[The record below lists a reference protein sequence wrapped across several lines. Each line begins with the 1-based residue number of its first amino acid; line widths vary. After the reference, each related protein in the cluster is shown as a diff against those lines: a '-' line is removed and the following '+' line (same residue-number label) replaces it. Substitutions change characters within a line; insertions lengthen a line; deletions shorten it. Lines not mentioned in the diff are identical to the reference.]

1 MPKAKS
7 SRHLSAGAT
16 AAVSSH
22 AHKLWDKLEALTAPV
37 EPSLS
42 EAQPKVVS
50 FSLDQPT
57 PELPM
62 ATSDQ
67 ESWAMQN
74 EADSNVL
81 HAWLVA
87 AQSQV
92 AVLSRHRL
100 QEHASRTEAER
111 HKQNADELERRH
123 LGLLREHARLAHQMR
138 TQLEAAERRALD
150 AEESAGRMDE
160 ERHQWR
166 ARVSVL
172 EEKVAGLTSAL
183 GEARDK
189 IRELA
194 RDKVREQRGEDKSK
208 ASPRLPQ
215 PAQGGGFIPQV
226 APARRGKAST
236 GGGASEEAAVAAA
249 AAAAAVTELSV
260 NLRVPVLDG
269 EGCSELVIA
278 LRVPLK
284 VDESSMKSVMTEL
297 ITEYSEVDAGVAEEE
312 ATERTMEEEASE
324 IASAIAPR
332 AKRPTREEVAA
343 AKAAEARR
351 AAETKAAAKEAAARR
366 AAIIERAEAE
376 AAKLKAANMAA
387 NKAVGTDAKAKSGGK
402 VAVVGGGVGPGAAA
416 SSSVRVPSK
425 GSPSQNVK
433 PKR

>member
-160 ERHQWR
+160 ERHQR
-166 ARVSVL
+166 AGRGSGQDSG
-172 EEKVAGLTSAL
+172 AGSGQGSGAEGRGQIQGITAPTTTST
-183 GEARDK
+183 R
-189 IRELA
+189 R
-194 RDKVREQRGEDKSK
+194 
-208 ASPRLPQ
+208 RLH
-215 PAQGGGFIPQV
+215 
-226 APARRGKAST
+226 ST
-236 GGGASEEAAVAAA
+236 GGASTAREGIEGGGCIRR
-249 AAAAAVTELSV
+249 SGSGCGGGGSGG
-260 NLRVPVLDG
+260 DG
-269 EGCSELVIA
+269 A
-278 LRVPLK
+278 LR
-284 VDESSMKSVMTEL
+284 EST
-297 ITEYSEVDAGVAEEE
+297 
-312 ATERTMEEEASE
+312 
-324 IASAIAPR
+324 SACA
-332 AKRPTREEVAA
+332 
-343 AKAAEARR
+343 
-351 AAETKAAAKEAAARR
+351 
-366 AAIIERAEAE
+366 
-376 AAKLKAANMAA
+376 
-387 NKAVGTDAKAKSGGK
+387 
-402 VAVVGGGVGPGAAA
+402 
-416 SSSVRVPSK
+416 
-425 GSPSQNVK
+425 
-433 PKR
+433 

>member
-183 GEARDK
+183 KTARIKRIVTARRFIDLGK
-189 IRELA
+189 FEELA
-194 RDKVREQRGEDKSK
+194 
-208 ASPRLPQ
+208 ASL
-215 PAQGGGFIPQV
+215 AQV
-226 APARRGKAST
+226 
-236 GGGASEEAAVAAA
+236 
-249 AAAAAVTELSV
+249 
-260 NLRVPVLDG
+260 
-269 EGCSELVIA
+269 CELVWQ
-278 LRVPLK
+278 LR
-284 VDESSMKSVMTEL
+284 
-297 ITEYSEVDAGVAEEE
+297 GQAEG
-312 ATERTMEEEASE
+312 RQ
-324 IASAIAPR
+324 
-332 AKRPTREEVAA
+332 
-343 AKAAEARR
+343 
-351 AAETKAAAKEAAARR
+351 
-366 AAIIERAEAE
+366 IEN
-376 AAKLKAANMAA
+376 AKLGITANQ
-387 NKAVGTDAKAKSGGK
+387 GLFGHG
-402 VAVVGGGVGPGAAA
+402 
-416 SSSVRVPSK
+416 SSVIV
-425 GSPSQNVK
+425 GI
-433 PKR
+433 

>member
-22 AHKLWDKLEALTAPV
+22 AHKLWDKLEALTASV

-42 EAQPKVVS
+42 EAQPKKGVS
-50 FSLDQPT
+50 FLLDQPT
-57 PELPM
+57 PELPAIQSEAM

-81 HAWLVA
+81 HAWLHA

-100 QEHASRTEAER
+100 EEHGSRAEAER

-150 AEESAGRMDE
+150 AEESAARMDE

-194 RDKVREQRGEDKSK
+194 RDKVREQRGEDKSRAEDK
-208 ASPRLPQ
+208 WASPRSI
-215 PAQGGGFIPQV
+215 GGSLM
-226 APARRGKAST
+226 APARRGKGFK
-236 GGGASEEAAVAAA
+236 GGTRGVVEPGASPPLAAPPPA
-249 AAAAAVTELSV
+249 
-260 NLRVPVLDG
+260 P
-269 EGCSELVIA
+269 
-278 LRVPLK
+278 PL
-284 VDESSMKSVMTEL
+284 
-297 ITEYSEVDAGVAEEE
+297 
-312 ATERTMEEEASE
+312 
-324 IASAIAPR
+324 
-332 AKRPTREEVAA
+332 
-343 AKAAEARR
+343 
-351 AAETKAAAKEAAARR
+351 
-366 AAIIERAEAE
+366 
-376 AAKLKAANMAA
+376 
-387 NKAVGTDAKAKSGGK
+387 
-402 VAVVGGGVGPGAAA
+402 
-416 SSSVRVPSK
+416 SSVITLY
-425 GSPSQNVK
+425 
-433 PKR
+433 